1 MRHSVPSLT
10 IFQNH
15 RFELTDCPPACKVA
29 QAARQSI
36 ALGGAEFTIYWP
48 TQRIHQECLYT
59 SQTQSL
65 LNSLWPHLS
74 HQSAMSGP
82 ISSESRLRPS
92 ITKNENMFII

>member
-65 LNSLWPHLS
+65 LNSLLL
-74 HQSAMSGP
+74 ATTK
-82 ISSESRLRPS
+82 SSVSYERTYQLR
-92 ITKNENMFII
+92 I